1 MSANDTYTVLD
12 TARRLHM
19 LGDWDHAAAL
29 LAGER
34 STEALELRAEIL
46 YERFLFRLDGID
58 AAAGA
63 IAALDPE
70 SPRARLLAARLAYT
84 RLVFKLDPLP
94 EDYETAESGYRSAS
108 ADPATHGWAE
118 FHWGA
123 LLDNVRDDG
132 DAAKA
137 HYTEALQAAHREGDP
152 ILESIVLRHLAWRVI
167 EDGDR
172 DEGLRILRRSLHLR
186 SAAACVRRSPRP
198 SSCSPPSCPAMILS
212 APLSSRPPGPP
223 PTNWAS
229 AGFGPASI
237 SSPPDTR
244 PEGRPDTR
252 SRGPV
257 AERRHAVLLA
267 LPALVALDFK
277 SPLSRS
283 MTRMSNETIEALIPQ
298 LDAVDASPGAA
309 ELRARSYELLRS
321 APGSL
326 TVDVGC
332 GAGRA
337 VAELADQGVR
347 VMGIDVDDQMIALAR
362 KRRPD
367 GEFRVGDAYALPLG
381 DGEASGYRA
390 DKVVH
395 TLADPG
401 RALAEAHRVLTQG
414 GRVVLCGQDWDTF
427 AIDSADPE
435 VTRTIVQ
442 KRADLVASPRAARR
456 YRNLLLDARLPRRD
470 GRGAHG
476 GVHRRLV
483 PAGPHPP
490 RRDLPRARRDH
501 ARAGRNMDRR
511 PAGTRPD
518 RPAVRSRTDL
528 HGGGDPPL
536 RG

>member
-152 ILESIVLRHLAWRVI
+152 VLESIVLRHLAWRVI

-186 SAAACVRRSPRP
+186 SAAGLRP
-198 SSCSPPSCPAMILS
+198 QIA
-212 APLSSRPPGPP
+212 A
-223 PTNWAS
+223 AQ
-229 AGFGPASI
+229 
-237 SSPPDTR
+237 
-244 PEGRPDTR
+244 
-252 SRGPV
+252 
-257 AERRHAVLLA
+257 LL
-267 LPALVALDFK
+267 L
-277 SPLSRS
+277 
-283 MTRMSNETIEALIPQ
+283 
-298 LDAVDASPGAA
+298 AA
-309 ELRARSYELLRS
+309 EL
-321 APGSL
+321 PG
-326 TVDVGC
+326 D
-332 GAGRA
+332 
-337 VAELADQGVR
+337 
-347 VMGIDVDDQMIALAR
+347 
-362 KRRPD
+362 
-367 GEFRVGDAYALPLG
+367 
-381 DGEASGYRA
+381 
-390 DKVVH
+390 
-395 TLADPG
+395 
-401 RALAEAHRVLTQG
+401 
-414 GRVVLCGQDWDTF
+414 
-427 AIDSADPE
+427 DPE
-435 VTRTIVQ
+435 RATLVETARTT
-442 KRADLVASPRAARR
+442 ADELGLSWVRTGLDQLAA
-456 YRNLLLDARLPRRD
+456 
-470 GRGAHG
+470 
-476 GVHRRLV
+476 
-483 PAGPHPP
+483 
-490 RRDLPRARRDH
+490 
-501 ARAGRNMDRR
+501 
-511 PAGTRPD
+511 
-518 RPAVRSRTDL
+518 
-528 HGGGDPPL
+528 
-536 RG
+536 